1 MSKMDVLILALGW
14 VLTIEGLLPMI
25 APGAW
30 KKTVSR
36 LAESPDQQLRITGTM
51 MVALGMAI
59 VWMVVG

>member
-51 MVALGMAI
+51 RGARGMTI
-59 VWMVVG
+59 VWRVVG